1 MTRRDPTAA
10 VNETILVVDGDIVS
24 RHAIADYLRHCGY
37 SVIEAAGTDEAM
49 KALAEPTLGIDVI
62 LCDVAAIG
70 VTTGFEFAHFVRDN
84 HPGLE
89 VQLAASIE
97 SSAKFAAQLCEL
109 GPHLD
114 LPYEREA
121 VIRYIRQLRA
131 QRDQTVG

>member
-89 VQLAASIE
+89 VQLAARSKARRNSPH
-97 SSAKFAAQLCEL
+97 SSVNWGLISTYPTNAR
-109 GPHLD
+109 P
-114 LPYEREA
+114 
-121 VIRYIRQLRA
+121 
-131 QRDQTVG
+131 